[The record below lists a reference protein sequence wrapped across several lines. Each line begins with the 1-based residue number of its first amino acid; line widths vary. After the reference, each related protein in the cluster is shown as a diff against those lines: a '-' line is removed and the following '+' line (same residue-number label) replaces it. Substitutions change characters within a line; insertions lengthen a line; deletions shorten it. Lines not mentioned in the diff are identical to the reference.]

1 MNLKGN
7 ALTGDYSLETL
18 RNTMNSVYRAV
29 DDYDPYGVNNGSMIY
44 KPVYAISVVS
54 HGVNLE
60 EWDFMVFQDLPYS
73 TSQYIQD
80 LSRFGRKN
88 LGIVMLRFYPNRVRE
103 DSFYRNFTRHGLID
117 RSIVSLFPE
126 STTLWIWSV
135 DGILLKNISSLQALR
150 TTASRQVSLSCYRVT

>member
-1 MNLKGN
+1 
-7 ALTGDYSLETL
+7 
-18 RNTMNSVYRAV
+18 MNSVYRAV

-60 EWDFMVFQDLPYS
+60 EWDFIVFQDLPYP

-103 DSFYRNFTRHGLID
+103 DSFYRKLYETWLD
-117 RSIVSLFPE
+117 R
-126 STTLWIWSV
+126 
-135 DGILLKNISSLQALR
+135 
-150 TTASRQVSLSCYRVT
+150 